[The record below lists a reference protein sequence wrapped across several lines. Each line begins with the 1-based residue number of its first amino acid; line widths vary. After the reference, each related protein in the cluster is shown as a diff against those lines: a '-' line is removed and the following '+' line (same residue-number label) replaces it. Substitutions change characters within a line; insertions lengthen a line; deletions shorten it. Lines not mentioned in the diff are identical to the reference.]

1 MHIFCDN
8 ENLHL
13 LLESTLCL
21 SITFDCICKSIF
33 FLILPY
39 YYFIQI
45 KVLPLL
51 SITLSP
57 CNIWTA
63 YSICSTKR
71 TRLMSNIWTK
81 STEIE
86 SICFISSSYLGSW
99 KCSLCIIHSAEAVRS
114 WNCQSRFAGTKIL
127 LLDKP
132 FLRPEQRVMS
142 ETCSKFRRN
151 DSFSVH
157 VYSVALN
164 VRSVLST
171 QLAAYCP
178 SLNGLCVRECVFK
191 AYSAFSSPKQKEKSN
206 TVWVQT
212 GFSLLW
218 VESLK

>member
-63 YSICSTKR
+63 YSICSTKG

-114 WNCQSRFAGTKIL
+114 WNCQSRFAGTKSYVWNLFQIQE
-127 LLDKP
+127 KW
-132 FLRPEQRVMS
+132 FIQRS
-142 ETCSKFRRN
+142 RI
-151 DSFSVH
+151 
-157 VYSVALN
+157 
-164 VRSVLST
+164 
-171 QLAAYCP
+171 
-178 SLNGLCVRECVFK
+178 
-191 AYSAFSSPKQKEKSN
+191 FSSLKCQVSSFHPARCLLSFAEW
-206 TVWVQT
+206 TVCSGMCFQ
-212 GFSLLW
+212 GLLSFLFSKTKRKIKHCVGPNW
-218 VESLK
+218 I